1 MAFKTFDIPGLGTV
15 TVYKRRGSRSLR
27 LTVQPDGSLRVSIPS
42 WAPYASGVT
51 FARSRGE
58 WIRSQQNAHND
69 YLTHGQQIGKAHRL
83 VFVQD
88 VDSDKVTARL
98 SGSQILVRMPAT
110 ISSEAASVQTAAK
123 TASVRALRQQAEQL
137 LPTRLRQLADRY
149 GFSYKS
155 VVIRQLK
162 SRWGSCDQFTHIT
175 LSLYLMQLPWELIDY
190 VLLHE
195 LTHTRVM
202 QHGPKFWAAMETI
215 APNTKALRKA
225 IRQHRPAL

>member
-1 MAFKTFDIPGLGTV
+1 MAFKTFAIPELGEV

-27 LTVQPDGSLRVSIPS
+27 LTVQPGGALRVTIPA

-51 FARSRGE
+51 FARSRSD
-58 WIRSQQNAHND
+58 WIRNQKLQQPD
-69 YLTHGQQIGKAHRL
+69 LLKHGQQIGKAHRL
-83 VFVQD
+83 AFINDTESKRV
-88 VDSDKVTARL
+88 STRL
-98 SGSQILVRMPAT
+98 AGSQILVRMPAT
-110 ISSEAASVQTAAK
+110 VSSEASHVQAAAK

-137 LPTRLRQLADRY
+137 LPTRLEQLAAKY

-155 VVIRQLK
+155 VSVRQLK
-162 SRWGSCDQFTHIT
+162 SRWGSCDQSRNIT
-175 LSLYLMQLPWELIDY
+175 LSLHLMQLPWELIDY

-202 QHGPKFWAAMETI
+202 QHGPKFWAAMETV

-225 IRQHRPAL
+225 IRQYRPAL